1 MSSLRLV
8 FLTAFSTLLFFA
20 TSPIEAAAGS
30 ADQRVK
36 AQLDQKKTPYKI
48 DEDGDFRITVRLES
62 GRTQLVWVRSAT
74 EKAGTFTVRE
84 IWSPGYQSAQDD
96 FSATIANL
104 LLSKS
109 DRLKMG
115 SWVKQKN
122 MAMLVV
128 KIPADAN
135 ADQLDDAV
143 DFAATAADE
152 MESELTGK
160 DDL

>member
-1 MSSLRLV
+1 MSFPKSAL
-8 FLTAFSTLLFFA
+8 LTALSATLLLA
-20 TSPIEAAAGS
+20 AYPIEAAGGS
-30 ADQRVK
+30 ADVKVK

-48 DEDGDFRITVRLES
+48 DEDGDFRITVRLQS
-62 GRTQLVWVRSAT
+62 GRTQLVWVRSAV
-74 EKAGTFTVRE
+74 ESAGTFSVRE
-84 IWSPGYQSAQDD
+84 IWSPGYKSPQAD

-115 SWVKQKN
+115 SWVKQEN

-128 KIPADAN
+128 KIPANAT

-143 DFAATAADE
+143 DYAATVADE

>member
-1 MSSLRLV
+1 MSSLRLA
-8 FLTAFSTLLFFA
+8 FLTALSTALFV
-20 TSPIEAAAGS
+20 TTLPTEAASGS
-30 ADQRVK
+30 ADQKVK
-36 AQLDQKKTPYKI
+36 ALLDQKKTPYTI
-48 DEDGDFRITVRLES
+48 DDDGDFRITVRLKS

-74 EKAGTFTVRE
+74 ANAGTFTVRE
-84 IWSPGYQSAQDD
+84 IWSPGYQSGQDD

-104 LLSKS
+104 LLAKS

-128 KIPADAN
+128 KIPANAT

>member
-1 MSSLRLV
+1 MSLPKSML
-8 FLTAFSTLLFFA
+8 LTAM
-20 TSPIEAAAGS
+20 AAALFLSTFPIS
-30 ADQRVK
+30 AAGGAADAKVQ

-48 DEDGDFRITVRLES
+48 DEDGDFRITVRLQNE
-62 GRTQLVWVRSAT
+62 RTQLVWVRSAV
-74 EKAGTFTVRE
+74 EKAGTISVRE
-84 IWSPGYQSAQDD
+84 IWSPGYKSPQAD

-104 LLSKS
+104 LLTKS

-115 SWVKQKN
+115 SWVKQEN

-128 KIPADAN
+128 KIPANAT

-143 DFAATAADE
+143 DYAATVADE